1 MSAGGGES
9 MSKVTFYNTTKQA
22 VLGNSIDIADT
33 SAARNRGLLK
43 RDGLAKGEGLWIV
56 PSEAIHTFRMKFA
69 IDVVFLDK
77 KKRVTKVVPRL
88 KPSRLAFSW
97 RAYSVLELPAGT
109 AEETGIEAGDLIEI
123 QREAD

>member
-1 MSAGGGES
+1 
-9 MSKVTFYNTTKQA
+9 MSKVTFYNTTKRA
-22 VLGNSIDIADT
+22 VLGNQIDIADT

-43 RDGLAKGEGLWIV
+43 HDGLAEGEGLWIV
-56 PSEAIHTFRMKFA
+56 PSEAIHTFRMRFV

-97 RAYSVLELPAGT
+97 RAHSVLELPAGM
-109 AEETGIEAGDLIEI
+109 AEQTGTEAGDQLEI
-123 QREAD
+123 QRQAG